1 MGLKRTSLV
10 LYILFIFHLHHAFP
24 SANSLPSSVDTN
36 HNILP
41 LISDS
46 KPDVISFQG
55 NARELAV
62 VIKRGGRAGGGG
74 GRGTGGG
81 RSRSSGVGRVVPIH
95 SAGAGAGRSHS
106 SSGSLKLAVGWLGL
120 SFLAGLLLV

>member
-24 SANSLPSSVDTN
+24 STNALPSSVDTN
-36 HNILP
+36 HTPLP
-41 LISDS
+41 LINDS

-62 VIKRGGRAGGGG
+62 VIKRGAGGGG
-74 GRGTGGG
+74 GRGTVGG